1 MPEAW
6 HPNRWCDW
14 CISEDKKKEI
24 DPMFIEE
31 L

>member
-1 MPEAW
+1 MPLELDL
-6 HPNRWCDW
+6 NRWWDW
-14 CISEDKKKEI
+14 SMSEGKKKEI